1 MPSSRF
7 FLRFARTGLSLF
19 ALIGH
24 LAAHQKSRWTN
35 DLVFDT
41 QLALMGIRLKDFYEP
56 QNDITSDH
64 YDDTPDRFKTLFGTR
79 AITAK

>member
-7 FLRFARTGLSLF
+7 FSAQPVQGFPFSPSSAN
-19 ALIGH
+19 
-24 LAAHQKSRWTN
+24 LAAHQKSCWTN
-35 DLVFDT
+35 DLVFDP
-41 QLALMGIRLKDFYEP
+41 QLALMGIHLQGFYEP